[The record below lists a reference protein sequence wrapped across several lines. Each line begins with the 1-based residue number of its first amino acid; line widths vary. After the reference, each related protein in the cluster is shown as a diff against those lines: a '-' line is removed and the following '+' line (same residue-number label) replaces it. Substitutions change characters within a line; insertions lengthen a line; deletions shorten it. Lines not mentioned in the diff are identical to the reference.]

1 MIATFVP
8 RLDRY
13 PIAMF
18 RILPVLMVALGLF
31 LAVTSF
37 ASASSPDTGD
47 ATGLDLCAET
57 TSESV
62 AVLDQPIRT
71 DLARCW
77 RTVGMGIPVPS
88 CQIEKGVTSTAEN
101 AVPQNNIGWP
111 VIATALGHD
120 APAPLTDVPPPKG

>member
-13 PIAMF
+13 PVAMF

-37 ASASSPDTGD
+37 ASAGSPDKGD
-47 ATGLDLCAET
+47 AAGFDLCAET
-57 TSESV
+57 VSENV
-62 AVLDQPIRT
+62 AVLDQPIRPG
-71 DLARCW
+71 LARCW
-77 RTVGMGIPVPS
+77 RTVGIGIPVPS
-88 CQIEKGVTSTAEN
+88 CQVEKGVTSMAET
-101 AVPQNNIGWP
+101 AVPQNNVGWP
-111 VIATALGHD
+111 EIATALGHD